1 MVNLRLRVVQ
11 KARSNVLFLAIGAT
25 IMWLLLKQ
33 CSSPTEPVIKYLPGD
48 SIPYTVYN
56 GVPKPYAVYHTD
68 TIPYYDTTWLPGD
81 TQYVLKPIDTMFILR
96 DYYAKV
102 KYIDTVKN
110 DSSALIVL
118 NETVFKNRI
127 SNRSVVFQNRRATA
141 IVQEREKAF
150 VFGVGGTLTGLDAS
164 VGYRQNRNVFNVTYS
179 IQGIGLRYQRE
190 IGWGKTSKK

>member
-1 MVNLRLRVVQ
+1 MEKVKSNL
-11 KARSNVLFLAIGAT
+11 LFLTIGAT
-25 IMWLLLKQ
+25 MMWLLLKQ
-33 CSSPTEPVIKYLPGD
+33 CSSPSETIIKYLPGD
-48 SIPYTVYN
+48 SIPYTVYK
-56 GVPKPYAVYHTD
+56 GVPKPYAVHHTD
-68 TIPYYDTTWLPGD
+68 TVPYYDTAWLPGD

-127 SNRSVVFQNRRATA
+127 SDRSVIFQNRRKTA
-141 IVQEREKAF
+141 IIQDRQKAF
-150 VFGVGGTLTGLDAS
+150 VLGIGGTLTGLDAS
-164 VGYRQNRNVFNVTYS
+164 IGYRQNINVFNITYS
-179 IQGIGLRYQRE
+179 SQGVGLRYQRE